1 MEERK
6 GFLTSDQEKTLD
18 KLIELKG
25 IAEVVD
31 GTAIKML
38 DNIALEKLKTKIPED
53 VLPLVYEVIDE
64 IFNGLKIIVE
74 K

>member
-53 VLPLVYEVIDE
+53 VLPLVFEVIDE
-64 IFNGLKIIVE
+64 IFNGLKIIAE